1 MKVDE
6 QLLMSYLIDLNNLA
20 VDLAQLSQSEAN
32 SHKHTLRAISVS
44 ADLVQTR
51 LGELSLS
58 NEETYQNGLVSVN
71 T

>member
-32 SHKHTLRAISVS
+32 SHKHTLRALSVS
-44 ADLVQTR
+44 AELVQTR
-51 LGELSLS
+51 LMELSLF
-58 NEETYQNGLVSVN
+58 NEKTWLGGLASES

>member
-20 VDLAQLSQSEAN
+20 VLLAQLSQNEVN
-32 SHKHTLRAISVS
+32 SHKNELRALSVS

-51 LGELSLS
+51 LSELLPSS
-58 NEETYQNGLVSVN
+58 EKTCRCGSVLKSI
-71 T
+71 